1 MIWLGFILAGVMLA
15 FGFEMFLVIGVPAL
29 LIKQTFF
36 ANMAE
41 VVLVQKMVGGIDH
54 AVLLAI
60 PFYIFG
66 ADLMSEGRLAYLL
79 SRAANAC
86 FGRVR
91 GGVGYGTVV
100 SCMMFGSVC
109 GSAQATVAAL
119 GRLMHPQLKEA
130 GFRERFSLGLIAS
143 SAETALLIPPSITL
157 IIYGWITETSINR
170 LFAAGMVV
178 GIVLGIA
185 FMLFVVYEVW
195 RHDAAR
201 ETKISAT
208 SEVAKGMGWALGMP
222 LIILGGIYSGFFTA
236 TEAAAIGAFYAVF
249 VEAVIFRA
257 LTWRKFLEIA
267 QRSATLTSIIFIL
280 LAVANIVSFFI
291 TLANVSY
298 LVLSFMNSINAGPY
312 TLLLLVNIV
321 LLIAGCFMDPGT
333 AILILMPAIFPVAV
347 SMGIDPV
354 HLGLVVTLTACTSM
368 ITPPFGYDLFVASSL
383 LNKPVT
389 EVTRGAIP
397 FVWVNLVVL
406 AIVTYVPGIATFLPN
421 LLFGPS

>member
-1 MIWLGFILAGVMLA
+1 VIWLAFILAGVMLA
-15 FGFEMFLVIGVPAL
+15 VGFEMFLVIGVPAL
-29 LIKQTFF
+29 LIKESFF
-36 ANMAE
+36 ANMPA
-41 VVLVQKMVGGIDH
+41 VVLVQKMIGGIDH

-60 PFYIFG
+60 PFYLFG

-119 GRLMHPQLKEA
+119 GRLMYPQLKEA
-130 GFRERFSLGLIAS
+130 GFRDRFSLGLIAS

-185 FMLFVVYEVW
+185 FMLFVMYEVW
-195 RHDAAR
+195 RRDGSR
-201 ETKISAT
+201 ETKVSAT
-208 SEVAKGMGWALGMP
+208 GEVAKGMGWALGMP

-257 LTWRKFLEIA
+257 LTWRKFLGIA
-267 QRSATLTSIIFIL
+267 QRSAILTSIIFIL
-280 LAVANIVSFFI
+280 LATANIISFFI
-291 TLANVSY
+291 TLANVSD
-298 LVLSFMNSINAGPY
+298 LVLSFMKAIDAGPY
-312 TLLLLVNIV
+312 TLLLLVNII
-321 LLIAGCFMDPGT
+321 LLVAGCFMDPGT

-368 ITPPFGYDLFVASSL
+368 ITPPFGYDLFVTSSL

-389 EVTRGAIP
+389 EVSRGSTP
-397 FVWVNLVVL
+397 FVAVNLVVL
-406 AIVTYVPGIATFLPN
+406 GIVTYVPGIATFLPN
-421 LLFGPS
+421 LLFGPG

>member
-1 MIWLGFILAGVMLA
+1 MILLAFILAGVMLA
-15 FGFEMFLVIGVPAL
+15 VGFEMFLVIGVPAL

-36 ANMAE
+36 ANMPE

-79 SRAANAC
+79 SRAANVC

-119 GRLMHPQLKEA
+119 GRLMYPQLKEA
-130 GFRERFSLGLIAS
+130 GFRERFSLGLITS

-185 FMLFVVYEVW
+185 FMLFVMYEVW
-195 RHDAAR
+195 RNDAAR
-201 ETKISAT
+201 ETKVSAT
-208 SEVAKGMGWALGMP
+208 GEVAKGMGWALGMP

-236 TEAAAIGAFYAVF
+236 TEAAAMGAFYAVF

-257 LTWRKFLEIA
+257 LTWRKFLGIA
-267 QRSATLTSIIFIL
+267 QRSAILTSIIFIL
-280 LAVANIVSFFI
+280 LAVANVVSFFI
-291 TLANVSY
+291 TLANVSD
-298 LVLSFMNSINAGPY
+298 LVLSFMNSVNAGPY
-312 TLLLLVNIV
+312 TLLLLVNII

-354 HLGLVVTLTACTSM
+354 HLGIVVTLTACTSM
-368 ITPPFGYDLFVASSL
+368 ITPPFGYDLFVTSSL

-389 EVTRGAIP
+389 EVTRGSIP
-397 FVWVNLVVL
+397 FVGVNLVVL
-406 AIVTYVPGIATFLPN
+406 AIVTCVPGMVTFLPN

>member
-1 MIWLGFILAGVMLA
+1 MIWLAFILAGVMLA
-15 FGFEMFLVIGVPAL
+15 VGFEMFLVIGVPTL
-29 LIKQTFF
+29 LIKQIFF
-36 ANMAE
+36 ANMPE

-86 FGRVR
+86 FGRIR

-119 GRLMHPQLKEA
+119 GRLMYPQLKEA

-185 FMLFVVYEVW
+185 FMLFVMYEVW

-201 ETKISAT
+201 ETKVSAT
-208 SEVAKGMGWALGMP
+208 GEVAKGMGWALGMP

-236 TEAAAIGAFYAVF
+236 TEAAAMGAFYAVF
-249 VEAVIFRA
+249 VEGVIFRA
-257 LTWRKFLEIA
+257 LTWRKFLQIA
-267 QRSATLTSIIFIL
+267 QRSAILTSIIFIL
-280 LAVANIVSFFI
+280 LAVANVVSFFI
-291 TLANVSY
+291 TLANVSD

-312 TLLLLVNIV
+312 TLLLLVNII

-389 EVTRGAIP
+389 EVARGSIP
-397 FVWVNLVVL
+397 FVWINLVVL
-406 AIVTYVPGIATFLPN
+406 AVVTYVPGIATFLPN
-421 LLFGPS
+421 LLFGPG